1 MDKGLV
7 LTIGILSIVT
17 LFGIFLSIPH
27 AFAIDKNNILE
38 MPYTDNPP
46 LIDGK
51 WSTADEW
58 KGAGEAKIQTDHG
71 TAYLLVNHDRDNIYF
86 MVDDPNY
93 LKPIGSVYAFFD
105 TSNGASNSIGKE
117 DFALSFGQFKS
128 GEAVAIEFNRGTS
141 EGKWDRIELPS
152 NIQKGSSLSSA
163 NDPYE
168 SGRDHLIFEF
178 SMPLSFLHKQ
188 DRYGFSVGLFEN
200 FADGKSAGA
209 VGMWPTNN
217 LLTSSTNFYD
227 LFPVS
232 GGTLEDKNNQVTA
245 PPVPVISVSE
255 QSLSFGNE
263 EVSGKNSKAITISN
277 SGTGILKI
285 SNIRVP
291 DEFSISGITVPT
303 DVPPTQSVSFNVIFA
318 PLATGDKSG
327 NVIISSNDLS
337 NPDYSLS
344 VSGTGVE
351 KGKSPFGG
359 KCLIA
364 TAAFGSELS
373 PQVQFLRGFRDNHI
387 LSTESGSSFMT
398 IFNAWYYSFSPYVA
412 DYERQQPWLQQ
423 IVKTSIY
430 PLLGILTIS
439 EKGFSSV
446 QGDYGAVVAGAIAS
460 SMIGAVYF
468 WPFALSIK
476 QVRKNRFNYKIIAY
490 VIGGVFVSVI
500 GSILVGNQYALMI
513 TTSLFVLTLLSISAI
528 LVAKL
533 ITKAKN
539 RISKKMIKSDFTN
552 KASSK

>member
-1 MDKGLV
+1 LFLV
-7 LTIGILSIVT
+7 FLVVQLISIT
-17 LFGIFLSIPH
+17 PH
-27 AFAIDKNNILE
+27 AFAIDKNSILE
-38 MPYTDNPP
+38 MPYTDNPS

-71 TAYLLVNHDRDNIYF
+71 TAYLFVKHDRDNIYF

-93 LKPIGSVYAFFD
+93 LQPFGSVYAFFD
-105 TSNGASNSIGKE
+105 TSNGASNSLSKE
-117 DFALSFGQFKS
+117 DFALMFGQS
-128 GEAVAIEFNRGTS
+128 EAGVVNIHDFDRGNS
-141 EGKWDRIELPS
+141 EGKWDRMELPS
-152 NIQKGSSLSSA
+152 KIQMSSSLSST

-188 DRYGFSVGLFEN
+188 DQYGFAVVLYEN
-200 FADGKSAGA
+200 LAGGKTAGP
-209 VGMWPTNN
+209 VGMWPTYN
-217 LLTSSTNFYD
+217 LLTPSTIFYS
-227 LFPVS
+227 LFPAY
-232 GGTLEDKNNQVTA
+232 GGILEDKNNQVTA

-263 EVSGKNSKAITISN
+263 EVSGKNSKAVTISN

-291 DEFSISGITVPT
+291 DEFSISGLTIPT
-303 DVPPTQSVSFNVIFA
+303 DVPPMQSVSFNIIFA
-318 PLATGDKSG
+318 PLSTGDKSG

-344 VSGTGVE
+344 VSGTSVE

-387 LSTESGSSFMT
+387 LATESGSSFMNV
-398 IFNAWYYSFSPYVA
+398 FNAWYYSFSPYVA

-430 PLLGILTIS
+430 PLLGILTLS
-439 EKGFSSV
+439 EKGFSTV
-446 QGDYGAVVAGAIAS
+446 QGDYGAVIAGSIAS

-468 WPFALSIK
+468 WPLALAAP
-476 QVRKNRFNYKIIAY
+476 QVRNGTRFNYKLAATAFAVVSAATVFSII
-490 VIGGVFVSVI
+490 
-500 GSILVGNQYALMI
+500 VGNEIALMI
-513 TTSLFVLTLLSISAI
+513 TTSLFVLTLVGIFATISAKI
-528 LVAKL
+528 IVTAV
-533 ITKAKN
+533 
-539 RISKKMIKSDFTN
+539 KKFV
-552 KASSK
+552 